1 VYDTVVQRGGWS
13 CSTVLLQ
20 LLLPGWFAV
29 MPCASLEAVERANP
43 NPYPTRDPTSQADG
57 WVHISYT
64 WSYKHQKRKCIRYV
78 SFTEPWLLRKTWQ
91 RGHTQGMFLGGEVTP
106 HQLFPE
112 TQPDSPM
119 NSLLNILNQEA
130 SLDPTNPT

>member
-1 VYDTVVQRGGWS
+1 VGAHIVHVV
-13 CSTVLLQ
+13 LQ
-20 LLLPGWFAV
+20 AP
-29 MPCASLEAVERANP
+29 EA
-43 NPYPTRDPTSQADG
+43 Q
-57 WVHISYT
+57 VHPLREL
-64 WSYKHQKRKCIRYV
+64 H
-78 SFTEPWLLRKTWQ
+78 EPWLLRKTWQ